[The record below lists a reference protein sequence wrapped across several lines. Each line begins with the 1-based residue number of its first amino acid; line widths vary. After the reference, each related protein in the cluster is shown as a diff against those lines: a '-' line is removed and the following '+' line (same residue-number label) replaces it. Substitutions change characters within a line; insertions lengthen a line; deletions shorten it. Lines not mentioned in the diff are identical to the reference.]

1 MLVAIYQWRV
11 KPGRETEFTQ
21 AWSKLT
27 TIIYER
33 QGSLGSRL
41 HRTEDGHFLAYAQ
54 WPNLEAYNASDGVPS
69 LPEEEHCRAILH
81 DCSERLRPDIFMTV
95 VQDQLAPIPGRAG
108 KNNDQG
114 TTE

>member
-1 MLVAIYQWRV
+1 MLAAIYQWRV
-11 KPGRETEFTQ
+11 KPGRESEFVQ
-21 AWSKLT
+21 AWSRLT

-54 WPNLEAYNASDGVPS
+54 WPNLDAYHASDRVPS
-69 LPEEEHCRAILH
+69 LPEEEHCRAILR
-81 DCSERLRPDIFMTV
+81 DCAERLRPDIFMTL
-95 VQDQLAPIPGRAG
+95 VQDQLAAFPAGAG
-108 KNNDQG
+108 KHTGQS